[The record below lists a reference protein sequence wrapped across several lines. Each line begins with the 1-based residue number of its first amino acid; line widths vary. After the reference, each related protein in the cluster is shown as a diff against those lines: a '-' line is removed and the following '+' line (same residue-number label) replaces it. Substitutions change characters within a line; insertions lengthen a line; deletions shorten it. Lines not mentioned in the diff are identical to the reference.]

1 MPDDTATAPEP
12 TAPTEGGVQPVVD
25 DAIHADAAVDDD
37 ARHLRVI
44 MKRTRQL
51 SPAGRAYLR
60 SVMAVGDSI
69 DGR

>member
-12 TAPTEGGVQPVVD
+12 TEGGLQPVVD
-25 DAIHADAAVDDD
+25 ERHYGDAVVDDD

-60 SVMAVGDSI
+60 SMMAVGDST